1 MLSLPRYDEFGRKKS
16 KKKKAAAKAGAAAGP
31 TVGGRLDFISA
42 GGRISVKDPFLAL
55 SLNISE

>member
-42 GGRISVKDPFLAL
+42 GGRISVKDPLYQT
-55 SLNISE
+55 